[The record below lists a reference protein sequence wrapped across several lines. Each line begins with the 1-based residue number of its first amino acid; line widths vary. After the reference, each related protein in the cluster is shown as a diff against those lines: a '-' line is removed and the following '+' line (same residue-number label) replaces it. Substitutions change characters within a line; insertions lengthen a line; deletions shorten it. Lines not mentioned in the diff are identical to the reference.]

1 MWGQTVLTHPVEP
14 TADEAFA
21 AVAHPVRRQILDLLV
36 EGERPVHAL
45 AEPFDMSRPA
55 ISQHLRILLD
65 AGLVSE
71 RRAGRERLY
80 QLHPE
85 RLQDVRDWL
94 RKYEHFWHARLA
106 ALDSYLENAP

>member
-1 MWGQTVLTHPVEP
+1 MRASAA
-14 TADEAFA
+14 TAAPSVDVFR
-21 AVAHPVRRQILDLLV
+21 AVADPTRRAILDRLRAAELSV
-36 EGERPVHAL
+36 NDL
-45 AEPFDMSRPA
+45 AGPFDMSQPA
-55 ISQHLRILLD
+55 ISQHLRVLLD

-85 RLQDVRDWL
+85 RLQEVRDWL
-94 RKYEHFWHARLA
+94 RKYERFWRARLV